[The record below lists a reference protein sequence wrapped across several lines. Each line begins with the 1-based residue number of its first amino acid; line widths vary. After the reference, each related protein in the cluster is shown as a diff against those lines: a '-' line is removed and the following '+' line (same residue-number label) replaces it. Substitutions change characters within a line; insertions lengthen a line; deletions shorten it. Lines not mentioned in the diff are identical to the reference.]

1 MPKLHLVGIT
11 ADHKGLVFSQ
21 DARAK
26 TGDLVIEITDDLAS
40 AIEEARR
47 LDARSHHPAL
57 TSPALPTRQEPAATN
72 GKTGGSR
79 LSPKEIQHRLRMGE
93 SVQLVAKR
101 AGVTI
106 AWVERFSTPVA
117 SEKARMVEMARG
129 ITCSRQRLGPSSAPM
144 GESVLANVLSKGV
157 DISREDFDSRW
168 GAFMV
173 REGVWTIRFQ
183 YTSRGRSQIAEWE
196 LLEDTETLT
205 PCGRLAS
212 DLAYWDPLTPL
223 PAAAL
228 LGPAPRPS
236 QRAVEPPKRETR
248 SATPV
253 LPSVTLPAP
262 EEPPSQGAA
271 DTAILPTAASVA
283 APTVPTPAPTAMV
296 PTNPEPEAPIETKL
310 DKPIIAARPVSELA
324 AKARAQRPAKTEVN
338 KPRARQEGV
347 KPKGPA
353 EKSSRAAKR
362 APARVRLSKRAASQ
376 SESRQV
382 DAPVARARSVKD
394 RLAEEETRSPRRRLV
409 ARKPILRA
417 VPDARGQRRTRRD
430 PGMEL
435 ATWEPP
441 VSGGKRRRAP
451 DR

>member
-21 DARAK
+21 KTRAK
-26 TGDLVIEITDDLAS
+26 TGDLVIEITDDLTS

-57 TSPALPTRQEPAATN
+57 SSPALPTRQEPAAMN

-106 AWVERFSTPVA
+106 AWIERFSTPVA

-129 ITCSRQRLGPSSAPM
+129 ITCSKQRLGPSSAPM
-144 GESVLANVLSKGV
+144 GKSVLANVLSKGV
-157 DISREDFDSRW
+157 DISRDDFDSRW
-168 GAFMV
+168 GAFMI
-173 REGVWTIRFQ
+173 REGVWTIRFE

-212 DLAYWDPLTPL
+212 DLAYWDPQTPL

-236 QRAVEPPKRETR
+236 ERAVEPPKREKR

-253 LPSVTLPAP
+253 LASVTLPAP
-262 EEPPSQGAA
+262 EEPSNQEEAHEIA
-271 DTAILPTAASVA
+271 VLPTAV
-283 APTVPTPAPTAMV
+283 VPS
-296 PTNPEPEAPIETKL
+296 NPEPKAPVETKL

-324 AKARAQRPAKTEVN
+324 AKAQGQRPT
-338 KPRARQEGV
+338 KPEINQPSTKQKSV
-347 KPKGPA
+347 KPEGPA
-353 EKSSRAAKR
+353 EKNSRVAKR
-362 APARVRLSKRAASQ
+362 APARVRVPKRAASQ
-376 SESRQV
+376 SDSRQV
-382 DAPVARARSVKD
+382 RQGDTPVVRARSVKD
-394 RLAEEETRSPRRRLV
+394 RLAEEEARSPRRRSV
-409 ARKPILRA
+409 AKKPTLRA
-417 VPDARGQRRTRRD
+417 VPDARGARRTRRD

-435 ATWEPP
+435 GTWKPP
-441 VSGGKRRRAP
+441 VSSGKRRRASN
-451 DR
+451 R